1 MRRAAVP
8 SPCTGV
14 CRIEPSS
21 GRCAG
26 CLRSLDEI
34 AAWPALDDAARL
46 ALWRQLRARRAAATP
61 GPLEAPCAESGAAS
75 PGAVATRRADAA
87 PLAAAAAAIP
97 GSGGSAGAAPAGGPE
112 PCAPRAPDAP

>member
-1 MRRAAVP
+1 MTDRPMRRPAAVP

-34 AAWPALDDAARL
+34 AAWPTLGDAERL
-46 ALWRQLRARRAAATP
+46 ALWRQLRARRAAGAPVAREGTP
-61 GPLEAPCAESGAAS
+61 RP
-75 PGAVATRRADAA
+75 ADA
-87 PLAAAAAAIP
+87 P
-97 GSGGSAGAAPAGGPE
+97 
-112 PCAPRAPDAP
+112 